1 MDWNIIFFYWEKLNF
16 KEKKKEREKIVE
28 KKNPL

>member
-16 KEKKKEREKIVE
+16 KEKKKERENCRK